1 MARIATKKATYKER
15 YKSNLAKEL
24 LRTNQYYKIYNKLDK
39 YYDEAE
45 ILDFKEMKDIIYNN
59 IDMKEYLILNMFN
72 FCKPEELEQYLL

>member
-1 MARIATKKATYKER
+1 MAQIASKKATNK

-59 IDMKEYLILNMFN
+59 IDMKEYLILNLFKL
-72 FCKPEELEQYLL
+72 CKPEELEQYLL